1 MSVRHGLSKTAWL
14 TALNLALVCS
24 GCDDPLKRASLIEE
38 TRVLGAR
45 VELAS
50 DAQRGSPAPGED
62 ARLRL
67 FVAAPNGAPNVA
79 YAFTLCGVSPT
90 NSGFPRCASAPFA
103 TALRTDPST
112 EAVAF
117 DFTVPAA
124 LDRASTPHGF
134 ASGVICP
141 DEPALFAPDGAA
153 RCANGPGGAFGF
165 EFDFAGPG
173 EDNQNPTFATDA
185 LTLDGESWTASDL
198 AAACADAPAVNAG
211 TRHSLGARLEP
222 SDFDA
227 LVPLSSED
235 PTRESLLL
243 ARFTSAGTL
252 AHTFASLSP
261 SSAAGASEVT
271 WDAPSTAAAG
281 GTRVQFY
288 FVVRD
293 GRGGEDFAAR
303 TLCVVP

>member
-1 MSVRHGLSKTAWL
+1 MSARHGLSKTAWL
-14 TALNLALVCS
+14 AALSLAPVCA
-24 GCDDPLKRASLIEE
+24 GCDEPLKRASLIEE

-50 DAQRGSPAPGED
+50 DPERGSPAPGED
-62 ARLRL
+62 ARFRL
-67 FVAAPNGAPNVA
+67 FVAAPDGAPNVA
-79 YAFTLCGVSPT
+79 YAFSLCGVSPT
-90 NSGFPRCASAPFA
+90 NSGFPSCSSAPFA
-103 TALRTDPST
+103 SALRADPSP
-112 EAVAF
+112 EAVEF
-117 DFTVPAA
+117 DFTVPAD

-141 DEPALFAPDGAA
+141 DDQALFGPNREA
-153 RCANGPGGAFGF
+153 RCANSTGAAFGF

-185 LTLDGESWTASDL
+185 LTLDGESWMSDL
-198 AAACADAPAVNAG
+198 TTACTDAPAVHAG
-211 TRHSLGARLEP
+211 TAHTLGVRLEP

-227 LVPLSSED
+227 LIPLTSED

-243 ARFTSAGTL
+243 ARFSSAGKL
-252 AHTFASLSP
+252 AHTFASLGP
-261 SSAAGASEVT
+261 SSADRPSELS
-271 WDAPSTAAAG
+271 WDAPSPAAAG

-293 GRGGEDFAAR
+293 GRGGEDLATR